1 MKYLVFS
8 TLFLVSSYLTAQELE
23 VKKLVPN
30 INASGG
36 VTMGPDGFVYVSD
49 FGAAFQPQ
57 DSTSVYKV
65 DPKTGKVSL
74 FATGFKGASG
84 ACFDANG
91 NFYQSNPHGN
101 QVSKVLPNGE
111 VIYDFATEGLKTPVG
126 IVANS
131 QDELFVCNCAEPSI
145 RKIEQDGSTSV
156 FAESEHF
163 SCPNG
168 LTIIE
173 GDTLVAVNF
182 SNGKIVKIAPN
193 RQVSVLVELPAL
205 QGGPNPVGNGHITY
219 SQGFLF
225 VTSIG
230 KGTIYKI
237 SKSGEAEL
245 IAGNGAFSNVE
256 GPALQASFSKPNGIA
271 VSPDGNELYI
281 NVSDPSWVSD
291 PKGLHPAHLMVVKNV
306 CSLPDVKCEKKK

>member
-1 MKYLVFS
+1 MKNLILYILIFTPCWVI
-8 TLFLVSSYLTAQELE
+8 AQNLE
-23 VKKLVPN
+23 VKKLVSN

-36 VTMGPDGFVYVSD
+36 VTLGPDGYVYVSD
-49 FGAAFQPQ
+49 FGPAFQPQ

-65 DPKTGKVSL
+65 DPQTGKVSL

-84 ACFDANG
+84 ACFDSKG

-101 QVSKVLPNGE
+101 QVSKVKPDGTI
-111 VIYDFATEGLKTPVG
+111 IYDFATEGLKTPVG

-131 QDELFVCNCAEPSI
+131 KDELFVCNCAEPSI
-145 RKIEQDGSTSV
+145 RKIEADGSTSV

-168 LTIIE
+168 LTLIE

-182 SNGKIVKIAPN
+182 SNGKIVKIAPDG
-193 RQVSVLVELPAL
+193 QVSVLVELPEL
-205 QGGPNPVGNGHITY
+205 QGGPKPVGNGHIIY

-225 VTSIG
+225 ATSIG
-230 KGTIYKI
+230 KGTVYKV
-237 SKSGEAEL
+237 SLSGEAEL
-245 IAGNGAFSNVE
+245 IAGTGAFSNVE

-271 VSPDGNELYI
+271 ASPDGNALYI
-281 NVSDPSWVSD
+281 NVSDPTWVSN
-291 PKGLHPAHLMVVKNV
+291 PKGLHPAHLMVIRNV
-306 CSLPDVKCEKKK
+306 CSLPDVACEKEK